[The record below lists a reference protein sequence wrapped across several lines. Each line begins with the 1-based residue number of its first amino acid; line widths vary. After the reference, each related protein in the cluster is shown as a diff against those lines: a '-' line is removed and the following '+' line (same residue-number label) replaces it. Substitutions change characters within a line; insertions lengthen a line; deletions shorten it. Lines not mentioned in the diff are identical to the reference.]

1 MDNSKISLPPG
12 FQLEESSD
20 KISLPAGFQLE
31 DQKKKTN
38 WKEDIATSFAGVGNT
53 FDTLGTLAW
62 SIPASEKRKD
72 EMYANLNQRIKQRNQ
87 WANPEEKEQDFSGK
101 VIGTVATLPMS
112 MLAMGASPVETGKT
126 FLDQGESLGRAYGA
140 AGLDLAGNI
149 VGMALPMPGATKLVK
164 GASNAVIN
172 AAQDTATR
180 YGISGMAEKDTTKKI
195 FDPTLETAALS
206 GLVGAGF
213 GVAQKTP
220 TKKKVAPPKPIS
232 DVEAT
237 IASFK
242 KPVEVNSDPGAS
254 AMERIVE
261 SQTTGWNEPVRNNG
275 TGNGMDTIVQ
285 QSEAARMAAA
295 QRAIEARQNALE
307 QEVRQRAV
315 LDLNAAERQR
325 QQNAPTGFDEWQAN
339 RAVEEAKQTHEFVRN
354 LKQDEIDA
362 TPYGN
367 AADNI
372 PEMRIDENGIPI
384 RADLSMEAANLE
396 NPLQRNLWGDELP
409 VETGDGG
416 IPLTQAIDN
425 MPWID
430 RRSAIKK
437 QLSHDIPASA
447 ELQAAVNTANSSKRG
462 QRGAIDIS
470 IFNKDYDEYKKLP
483 NGLVLRLRGGPE
495 PTVYAIDTTNPA
507 EPKVIS
513 HAKFGRDRYWRP
525 TSPEDNLKASWVHTV
540 PEHQKKGIAQEMYKF
555 VAELGNDIVPDDV
568 QTPYGKKMW
577 ETFGRTG
584 LAENNVIT
592 ARKRQEGS
600 LRVQDIQEGLKKLR
614 ERFGSPTDSIR
625 TPVSTENIEAKAEK
639 RVKAQ
644 VAADIIKSKLP
655 EYYDPQTFE
664 EAAALSR
671 DAADI
676 KSNPY
681 SRSLSSGLNFMATY
695 HNNPLLKYARKLITD
710 ARGAATEFSKKYITA
725 PDGVSPAITKLSPDE
740 KVLVNDILINL
751 DKHQIDYSK
760 ELADKLNLSENVRAY
775 MEANQRAMDAEW
787 EWRKQITDS
796 QGVST
801 APKRHGYSPSVF
813 SGVYNSLVMDGNGK
827 PIGVISVDTPG
838 EFTKAKEYYSK
849 ANPDAKFSADTWQQ
863 ARKSFSGG
871 NHSAFKYRD
880 LGAMIDLLAQADGD
894 FSKVQMKVAQE
905 ALRASTDLFN
915 FNVHNMQKK
924 GLTGN
929 IGNKPWLSAKK
940 NAQQRLDSIVRFL
953 EEAAEHHSLQKPS
966 EELRLL
972 SADESTAHMPIAK
985 QYLDD
990 YFKNI
995 TGAYVNNAGKVINA
1009 AFDGVHLGVEAIT
1022 SHIPGARDYIGPGNT
1037 LKLSNTIKNKM
1048 SQMYMGWFNW
1058 MFTLSQLAQPMQT
1071 GAPWLELVAN
1081 RLDVPSTEVYNSMVK
1096 AIAQFVRHD
1105 LQEYGVVKDLDART
1119 KEIIEW
1125 GRNRGILD
1133 FTEIE
1138 RAYEGHKTK
1147 VGRVTDNIAEY
1158 SMQLGESKTRAPM
1171 FLAFVDMLSKREPDL
1186 QKVLPVAE
1194 NLTNQAM
1201 ADYHRWE
1208 RPLAYSGLGVLS
1220 PHAGGLTTFKHN
1232 YMGTQVL
1239 LGKEAG
1245 KAGLRAKAPIAMSVM
1260 AMLALGGITGTPFYD
1275 EFNTIYEEIREK
1287 FTGERRSI
1295 SQDMLKEL
1303 PQYLKTGVVSSVLD
1317 LNMQGKFSSANMI
1330 PDSIGKAAFPHLS
1343 GAGTIAKDA
1352 YTAATEPNSTNVS
1365 NLMQSATPSG
1375 WKQATNAAVKKDGDW
1390 LVDRKGMHDVERTPS
1405 QWRNSAISGLVPL
1418 EESENRNRRFQ
1429 NIENEK
1435 ARTDALKQRAVDFKA
1450 AVIAGDE
1457 EAIGKLL
1464 DEYEALGGNPVALIQ
1479 QIPLIQRE
1487 AANSADDRARGI
1499 PKSRQGTQ
1507 RYEAFDN

>member
-1 MDNSKISLPPG
+1 
-12 FQLEESSD
+12 
-20 KISLPAGFQLE
+20 
-31 DQKKKTN
+31 
-38 WKEDIATSFAGVGNT
+38 
-53 FDTLGTLAW
+53 
-62 SIPASEKRKD
+62 
-72 EMYANLNQRIKQRNQ
+72 MYANLNQRIKQRNQ

-112 MLAMGASPVETGKT
+112 MLAMGASPVETGKI

-180 YGISGMAEKDTTKKI
+180 YGISGMAKKDTTKKI
-195 FDPTLETAALS
+195 FDPTLETTALS

-295 QRAIEARQNALE
+295 QRAIEARQAALE
-307 QEVRQRAV
+307 QEVRQRTT
-315 LDLNAAERQR
+315 LDMNAAERQR

-339 RAVEEAKQTHEFVRN
+339 RAVEEAQQTHEFVRN

-462 QRGAIDIS
+462 QR
-470 IFNKDYDEYKKLP
+470 
-483 NGLVLRLRGGPE
+483 
-495 PTVYAIDTTNPA
+495 
-507 EPKVIS
+507 
-513 HAKFGRDRYWRP
+513 
-525 TSPEDNLKASWVHTV
+525 
-540 PEHQKKGIAQEMYKF
+540 
-555 VAELGNDIVPDDV
+555 
-568 QTPYGKKMW
+568 
-577 ETFGRTG
+577 
-584 LAENNVIT
+584 NNVIT

-775 MEANQRAMDAEW
+775 MEAHQRAMDAEW

>member
-1 MDNSKISLPPG
+1 MLPFEKQLPFESLP
-12 FQLEESSD
+12 FEKE
-20 KISLPAGFQLE
+20 
-31 DQKKKTN
+31 KKKTN

-62 SIPASEKRKD
+62 SLPASEKRKD
-72 EMYANLNQRIKQRNQ
+72 EMYGNLNQRIKQRNQ
-87 WANPEEKEQDFSGK
+87 WANPEEKEQDFSDK
-101 VIGTVATLPMS
+101 VIGTLATLPMS
-112 MLAMGASPVETGKT
+112 MLAMSASPVETGKT

-140 AGLDLAGNI
+140 AGLDMAGNI
-149 VGMALPMPGATKLVK
+149 AGIMLPMPGATKLAK
-164 GASNAVIN
+164 GASNAAIN

-180 YGISGMAEKDTTKKI
+180 YGISGMAENETTKKI
-195 FDPTLETAALS
+195 FDPTWETAALS
-206 GLVGAGF
+206 GIVGAGF
-213 GVAQKTP
+213 GVAQKTAP
-220 TKKKVAPPKPIS
+220 KKKVVQPKPVS
-232 DVEAT
+232 DIEAT
-237 IASFK
+237 VASFK
-242 KPVEVNSDPGAS
+242 KPEVQADPGAK
-254 AMERIVE
+254 AMENIVE

-285 QSEAARMAAA
+285 QSEAARMAEA
-295 QRAIEARQNALE
+295 QRVIEARQAALE
-307 QEVRQRAV
+307 QEVRQRAT

-325 QQNAPTGFDEWQAN
+325 QQNAPTGYPDWEMEQRMREIDERNQFFE
-339 RAVEEAKQTHEFVRN
+339 RAKQDSIVEDF
-354 LKQDEIDA
+354 
-362 TPYGN
+362 GN
-367 AADNI
+367 NDPLARM

-409 VETGDGG
+409 YRTGDDG
-416 IPLTQAIDN
+416 IPLTQALDS
-425 MPWID
+425 MQRGPD
-430 RRSAIKK
+430 REIAIANLRGYQETGRIRDIENSRGIPEDIGRFEGEGGGLGRS
-437 QLSHDIPASA
+437 
-447 ELQAAVNTANSSKRG
+447 

-483 NGLVLRLRGGPE
+483 NGLVLRLRGGSD
-495 PTVYAIDTTNPA
+495 PTVYAIDTSNPS

-525 TSPEDNLKASWVHTV
+525 TSPEDNLKASWVHTL

-555 VAELGNDIVPDDV
+555 VAEKGNDIVPDDV
-568 QTPYGKKMW
+568 QTPFGKKMW
-577 ETFGRTG
+577 ETFERTG
-584 LAENNVIT
+584 LAENNVVT
-592 ARKRQEGS
+592 ARKNQEGA
-600 LRVQDIQEGLKKLR
+600 LKLQDIQEGLKKLR
-614 ERFGSPTDSIR
+614 ERFGGPNDTVR
-625 TPVSTENIEAKAEK
+625 TPISQGNIEAKAQQ

-644 VAADIIKSKLP
+644 AVADIVKTKLP

-664 EAAALSR
+664 EASALSR
-671 DAADI
+671 EAKDI

-681 SRSLSSGLNFMATY
+681 SRSLSSGLNYMATY
-695 HNNPLLKYARKLITD
+695 HNNPLLKYARKLMTD
-710 ARGAATEFSKKYITA
+710 ARGAATEFSKKYITSS
-725 PDGVSPAITKLSPDE
+725 DGVSPAITKLSPDE
-740 KVLVNDILINL
+740 KVLVNDLLISL
-751 DKHQIDYSK
+751 DKHQVDYST
-760 ELADKLNLSENVRAY
+760 EMADKLNLSDNVRAY
-775 MEANQRAMDAEW
+775 MEAHQRAMDAEW
-787 EWRKQITDS
+787 EWRKSVTDS
-796 QGVST
+796 QGVNT
-801 APKRHGYSPSVF
+801 APKRSGYSPSVF
-813 SGVYNSLVMDGNGK
+813 NGVYNSLVTDGKGK
-827 PIGVISVDTPG
+827 PIGVISANTPG
-838 EFTKAKEYYSK
+838 EFMKAKEYYSK
-849 ANPDAKFSADTWQQ
+849 TNPEAKFSANTWQQ
-863 ARKSFSGG
+863 ARRSFSGG
-871 NHSAFKYRD
+871 NHGAFKYRD
-880 LGAMIDLLAQADGD
+880 LGAMIDLLTKADGD
-894 FSKVQMKVAQE
+894 FSKVQMQVAKD
-905 ALRASTDLFN
+905 ALQASTDLYN
-915 FNVHNMQKK
+915 FNVHNMAKK
-924 GLTGN
+924 GVTGN
-929 IGNKPWLSAKK
+929 IGNKPWLSAKR
-940 NAQQRLDSIVRFL
+940 NAQERLDSVVRFL
-953 EEAAEHHSLQKPS
+953 EEAAEHHALQKPS

-972 SADESTAHMPIAK
+972 SADDSTSHLPVAK
-985 QYLDD
+985 EYLDD

-995 TGAYVNNAGKVINA
+995 TGSYVNNGGKIINA
-1009 AFDGVHLGVEAIT
+1009 AFDGVHLAVEEVA
-1022 SHIPGARDYIGPGNT
+1022 SHIPGARQYIGPGNT

-1058 MFTLSQLAQPMQT
+1058 MFTLSQLAQPLQT

-1096 AIAQFVRHD
+1096 AIAQFARHD
-1105 LQEYGVVKDLDART
+1105 LQDYGIIKDLDPRT
-1119 KEIIEW
+1119 KQIIEW

-1147 VGRVTDNIAEY
+1147 AGRIADNVAEY

-1171 FLAFVDMLSKREPDL
+1171 FLAFVDMLSKREPNL
-1186 QKVLPVAE
+1186 EKVLPVAE

-1208 RPLAYSGLGVLS
+1208 RPLAYSGLGVLA

-1245 KAGLRAKAPIAMSVM
+1245 KSGMRSKVPIALSVM
-1260 AMLALGGITGTPFYD
+1260 SMLALGGITGTPFYD

-1303 PQYLKTGVVSSVLD
+1303 PQYLKTGVVSSMLA
-1317 LNMQGKFSSANMI
+1317 LNMQGKFSSANMV

-1343 GAGTIAKDA
+1343 GAGMIAKDA
-1352 YTAATEPNSTNVS
+1352 YTAATEPNSTNVG
-1365 NLMQSATPSG
+1365 NLIQSATPSG
-1375 WKQATNAAVKKDGDW
+1375 WKQAANAAVKKDGDW

-1405 QWRNSAISGLVPL
+1405 QWRNSTVSGLVPL
-1418 EESENRNRRFQ
+1418 DEAENRNRRFQ

-1435 ARTDALKQRAVDFKA
+1435 ARTDALKQHSVDFKA

-1487 AANSADDRARGI
+1487 AANSSDDRARGI
-1499 PKSRQGTQ
+1499 PKSRQGIQ